1 MMNTCISMYR
11 KFIWRL
17 LSLDSHVSGWVHL
30 WFPSFAMLSWWLN
43 FTSSGVHCAMP
54 FGAFWRPSVN
64 VYECKKKYTKRLFE
78 LVLYTFELVVKDY
91 RVCLQGAQ
99 GPFMSVPQQTVELFT
114 YSPIHLDVLG
124 PDPPDEEALET
135 NGQVFFMPNRR
146 FN

>member
-1 MMNTCISMYR
+1 MN
-11 KFIWRL
+11 
-17 LSLDSHVSGWVHL
+17 V
-30 WFPSFAMLSWWLN
+30 
-43 FTSSGVHCAMP
+43 
-54 FGAFWRPSVN
+54 
-64 VYECKKKYTKRLFE
+64 KKKYTKRLFE

-135 NGQVFFMPNRR
+135 NGQVFFMPNRG